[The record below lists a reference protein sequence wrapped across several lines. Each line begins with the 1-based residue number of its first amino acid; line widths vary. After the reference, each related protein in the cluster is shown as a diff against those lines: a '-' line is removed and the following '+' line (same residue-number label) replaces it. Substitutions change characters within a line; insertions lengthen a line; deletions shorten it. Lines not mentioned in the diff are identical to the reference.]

1 MTKTVTFA
9 VMHFSVAF
17 SVAYLLTGSL
27 AVGGAVAL
35 VEPLVNTVGY
45 HIHEKIWARARHRA
59 GRSGAG
65 PLAASGA

>member
-9 VMHFSVAF
+9 IMHFSVAF
-17 SVAYLLTGSL
+17 AVAYLLTGSL

-45 HIHEKIWARARHRA
+45 HIHERIWARADRPARRTA
-59 GRSGAG
+59 GGR
-65 PLAASGA
+65 LAASGA

>member
-9 VMHFSVAF
+9 IMHFSVAF
-17 SVAYLLTGSL
+17 AVVYLLTGSL

-45 HIHEKIWARARHRA
+45 HIHERIWARA
-59 GRSGAG
+59 GRRTRGPVAA
-65 PLAASGA
+65 PLAASGT

>member
-9 VMHFSVAF
+9 IMHFCVAF
-17 SVAYLLTGSL
+17 AVAYLLTGSL

-45 HIHEKIWARARHRA
+45 HIHERIWARAGRRTGRA
-59 GRSGAG
+59 GAAQLAPSGA
-65 PLAASGA
+65 

>member
-9 VMHFSVAF
+9 IMHFSVAF
-17 SVAYLLTGSL
+17 GVAYLLTGSL

-45 HIHEKIWARARHRA
+45 HIHEKVWAVARRRT
-59 GRSGAG
+59 GQTGAG